1 MRLLSCQISGFGK
14 FENVAFDLSAPIVC
28 VKADNGW
35 GKTTLADFIG
45 SMLYGLDGGRR
56 QTVSGND
63 RLRYEPWSGA
73 RFGGSLTFTHGGKT
87 YRVERFFG
95 KTAGGDTV
103 KIYDKNNMLCYD
115 FGEKCERL
123 GEILLGV
130 DRESFERTAYIPQGG
145 QGAGALPQD
154 IRSRLLSLLSA
165 DGEKEGANDAVARL
179 DAAERALR
187 AKRRPAKGKLD
198 EIDERL
204 AYLQAQKSDCR
215 RAEEAAQELQTE
227 AQEYARRLAF
237 LKSETE
243 KLSALAQEYARKS
256 EQDAIRSAREEIEN
270 KRREAQAELAR
281 LDGFFGKADP
291 LTVNTEGL
299 EGAIKEFYSL
309 KDELEKAL
317 PEAEE
322 FERKAQ
328 EKRALKERLITSE
341 RTLEDYKVMLDSAR
355 KPSVADKKEHKK
367 KERKRKR
374 SHLNAGLGIVFS
386 LVAALLGAA
395 LTQDMPTVGT
405 IVTVLGVLGLLGC
418 GAVFLKTSTL
428 SGKETGTVDEAVKER
443 YLLAKAETDELKKR
457 LSAYPSDMK
466 KKLEALRTGIDRKR
480 ARAEALETAIGNFLR
495 NFALEEAYDHR
506 ASLSKIKENAERYAR
521 LTAVVEDCKRRIES
535 FAPVENERDFI
546 DFEGGDIDGLQNK
559 RMGYEREKEELTAT
573 LAGVLAQ
580 AEAQEKRAG
589 YLADI
594 ASEEERLLEEKAR
607 LERRLQA
614 VRTARELL
622 VRARHNLASRYLE
635 PVEKSVAGYIK
646 TLGFSLPAKAKFS
659 ADGTPVLEDSAA
671 YRNAEYYSAGIKDLL
686 WFCVRLALVEA
697 LYPTEQPTLILDD
710 PFVNMDDKTTEK
722 AKSLL
727 REISKKYQIVY
738 FTCKEERKI

>member
-14 FENVAFDLSAPIVC
+14 FAGVAFDLSAPIVC
-28 VKADNGW
+28 VKGDNGW

-45 SMLYGLDGGRR
+45 SMFYGLDGGRR

-73 RFGGSLTFTHGGKT
+73 RFGGSLTFTHGGKL

-103 KIYDKNNMLCYD
+103 KVYDKNNMPCYE
-115 FGEKCERL
+115 FGEKAERL
-123 GEILLGV
+123 GETLFGV

-154 IRSRLLSLLSA
+154 IRSRLLALLSA
-165 DGEKEGANDAVARL
+165 DGDKEGANDTVARL
-179 DAAERALR
+179 DTAERALR

-198 EIDERL
+198 EIDDRL
-204 AYLQAQKSDCR
+204 AYLQTQKSDCR
-215 RAEEAAQELQTE
+215 RAEEKARELQSE
-227 AQEYARRLAF
+227 AKEYARRLAF

-243 KLSALAQEYARKS
+243 KLSALAQEYARRS
-256 EQDAIRSAREEIEN
+256 EQEAIRTARAEIESQR
-270 KRREAQAELAR
+270 KEAQSELDR
-281 LDGFFGKADP
+281 LDGFFGQADP
-291 LTVNTEGL
+291 LTVNTAGL
-299 EGAIKEFYSL
+299 ESAIKEFYSL
-309 KDELEKAL
+309 KEEVEKAL

-322 FERKAQ
+322 FERRAQ
-328 EKRALKERLITSE
+328 EKRALKERLVTSA
-341 RTLEDYKVMLDSAR
+341 RALEDYELMMESSR
-355 KPSVADKKEHKK
+355 KPSATDKKERKK

-374 SHLNAGLGIVFS
+374 AHLNAGLGVAVA
-386 LVAALLGAA
+386 LAAALFGAI
-395 LTQDMPTVGT
+395 LTQNMPTVGT
-405 IVTVLGVLGLLGC
+405 IVLVLGTLGLLGC
-418 GAVFLKTSTL
+418 GAVFLKTSTVD
-428 SGKETGTVDEAVKER
+428 KRETGTVDEAVKER

-457 LSAYPSDMK
+457 LSAYPPDMK
-466 KKLEALRTGIDRKR
+466 KRLEALQEAIAKKR
-480 ARAEALETAIGNFLR
+480 SRAEALGTAIDNFLR
-495 NFALEEAYDHR
+495 NFALGEAYDHR
-506 ASLSKIKENAERYAR
+506 ASLAKIKENAERYAR
-521 LTAVVEDCKRRIES
+521 LVAVRDDCLCRIES
-535 FAPVENERDFI
+535 FAPVESEFASDGFVN
-546 DFEGGDIDGLQNK
+546 GDIDGLQDK
-559 RMGYEREKEELTAT
+559 RNAYEREKEELTAT

-580 AEAQEKRAG
+580 AETQEKRAA

-594 ASEEERLLEEKAR
+594 EAEEERLLEEKAR

-635 PVEKSVAGYIK
+635 PVEKTLAGYIQK
-646 TLGFSLPAKAKFS
+646 LGFALPAKARFS
-659 ADGTPVLEDSAA
+659 ADGTPVLEEGAA
-671 YRNAEYYSAGIKDLL
+671 YRNAEYYSAGIKDML

-697 LYPTEQPTLILDD
+697 LYTADPPPILLDD

-727 REISKKYQIVY
+727 RELSKKYQIVY
-738 FTCKEERKI
+738 FTCKEERKL